1 MPPSA
6 LVLTGII
13 SVQLGAGLATRLFS
27 QVAPAAVTGLRLW
40 SAAVVLAV
48 LGGRGLVTAVRALA
62 AGRAWRDAAVVIT
75 FGLTLAVMNFSIY
88 QSFARIPLGV
98 AVTIEFLGPLAVA
111 VASSRRLIDLLWVAL
126 AGAGVALLARGG
138 PPAAATVAGAP
149 RAGSGLAWSG
159 VAFALVAAAAWAAY
173 ILLSAATGRR
183 FSGSSGLVIAMAVAA
198 LAVTPAA
205 VVAARG
211 ALARPGIL
219 ATGAA
224 IGLLSSVVPYRFELE
239 ALRRIPA
246 GVFGIWMSLEPA
258 VAALVGLIL
267 LGQGLGAAEWAA
279 VGCVMV
285 ACAGAARGAAGRAAA
300 ARRTAA
306 GGAQARAG
314 PAGAGPGP
322 GQRGAT
328 ADAVPPVPPPPAG

>member
-1 MPPSA
+1 
-6 LVLTGII
+6 VLTGIL

-27 QVAPAAVTGLRLW
+27 QAAPAAVTGLRLW
-40 SAAVVLAV
+40 SAAVLLAV
-48 LGGRGLVTAVRALA
+48 LGGRGLTTALLALA
-62 AGRAWRDAAVVIT
+62 RGRAWRDAAVVCA
-75 FGLTLAVMNFSIY
+75 FGLTLAIMNYSIY

-138 PPAAATVAGAP
+138 TSAASAAGAP
-149 RAGSGLAWSG
+149 RAAPGLAGSG

-183 FSGSSGLVIAMAVAA
+183 FSGSSGLVIAMGVAA

-224 IGLLSSVVPYRFELE
+224 IGLLSSVLPYRFELE

-258 VAALVGLIL
+258 VAALVGLIA
-267 LGQGLGAAEWAA
+267 LGQGLSAGEIAGVGLVVIASVGAI
-279 VGCVMV
+279 
-285 ACAGAARGAAGRAAA
+285 
-300 ARRTAA
+300 RTA
-306 GGAQARAG
+306 RL
-314 PAGAGPGP
+314 
-322 GQRGAT
+322 
-328 ADAVPPVPPPPAG
+328 PPPMID

>member
-1 MPPSA
+1 
-6 LVLTGII
+6 
-13 SVQLGAGLATRLFS
+13 
-27 QVAPAAVTGLRLW
+27 
-40 SAAVVLAV
+40 
-48 LGGRGLVTAVRALA
+48 
-62 AGRAWRDAAVVIT
+62 
-75 FGLTLAVMNFSIY
+75 
-88 QSFARIPLGV
+88 
-98 AVTIEFLGPLAVA
+98 VA

-138 PPAAATVAGAP
+138 TPAASVAGAP
-149 RAGSGLAWSG
+149 RAGPGLAGSG

-183 FSGSSGLVIAMAVAA
+183 FSGSSGLVIAMGVAA

-224 IGLLSSVVPYRFELE
+224 IGLLSSVLPYRFELE

-258 VAALVGLIL
+258 VAALVGLVL
-267 LGQGLGAAEWAA
+267 LGQALGAAQWAA
-279 VGCVMV
+279 VACVMV
-285 ACAGAARGAAGRAAA
+285 ACAGAARGAATRGAA
-300 ARRTAA
+300 ARPAPPAGGTAA
-306 GGAQARAG
+306 GPAAPEPAQ
-314 PAGAGPGP
+314 
-322 GQRGAT
+322 QAT
-328 ADAVPPVPPPPAG
+328 RPDAVPPMPPPPAG